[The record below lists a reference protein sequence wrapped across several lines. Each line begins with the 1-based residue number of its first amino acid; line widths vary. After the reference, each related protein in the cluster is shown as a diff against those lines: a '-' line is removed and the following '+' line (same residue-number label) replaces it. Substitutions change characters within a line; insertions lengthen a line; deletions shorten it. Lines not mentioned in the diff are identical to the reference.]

1 MFRPRQTSI
10 MNPYCLHI
18 GHPHSSHYYYYFD
31 HSPMLAQQK
40 QQIVAL
46 FQAALAPIVAGSD
59 LTPNVVL
66 ERPRDPSHGDI
77 ACNIAMQLAKP
88 LKTNPRELATRL
100 VAALLADPAAQGLV
114 ESADVAG
121 PGFINLRVAASA
133 KQSVVRTILEQGE
146 AFGRGASGDG
156 HHVIIEFVSANPTGP
171 LHVGHGRQAALG
183 DALSSLF
190 ASQGHQVTRE
200 FYYYDAG
207 VQIATLATSVQAR
220 ARGFKPGDAEWPESA
235 YNGDYIADIAA
246 DYLARKTVSASDG
259 LPAAASGDVDDI
271 ESIRRFAV
279 TYLRNE
285 QDMDLQAFG
294 VKFDNY
300 YLESSLYA
308 DGKVEAAVQALV
320 DAGKTYEQEGA
331 LWLKTTE
338 YGDDKDRV
346 MRKSDGTYTYFVPD
360 VAYHIQKFRRGFD
373 QAINVQGSDHHGTI
387 ARVRA
392 GLQAVGIGIPQGYPD
407 YVLHKMVTVMKNGE
421 EVKISKRAGS
431 YVTVRD
437 LIEWSGNGDIT
448 RGRDAVRFFLISRKA
463 DTEFVFDVDVA
474 LKTSDENPVYYVQ
487 YAHARIC
494 SALANWGGIES
505 QLAGADL
512 SLLTEPH
519 EASLLVKLSAYPEML
534 ERAKVELS
542 PHHVAFYLRELA
554 GELHSY
560 YFAHK
565 WLLDDNEELKLARL
579 ALASAIRQVLRNGL
593 ALIGVSAPEKM

>member
-1 MFRPRQTSI
+1 
-10 MNPYCLHI
+10 
-18 GHPHSSHYYYYFD
+18 
-31 HSPMLAQQK
+31 MLAQQK

-46 FQAALAPIVAGSD
+46 FQAALAPIVAGTD

-100 VAALLADPAAQGLV
+100 VAALLAEPGATGLV
-114 ESADVAG
+114 DSADVAG
-121 PGFINLRVAASA
+121 PGFINLRVAAGA
-133 KQSVVRTILEQGE
+133 KQSVVRTVLEQGA
-146 AFGRGASGDG
+146 AFGRGSSGKG
-156 HHVIIEFVSANPTGP
+156 HHAIIEFVSANPTGP

-190 ASQGHQVTRE
+190 EAQGHDVTRE
-200 FYYYDAG
+200 FYYNDAG

-220 ARGFKPGDAEWPESA
+220 AKGFKPGDAEWPESA

-246 DYLARKTVSASDG
+246 DFLAKKTVSASDG
-259 LPAAASGDVDDI
+259 EPATASGNVDDI

-285 QDMDLQAFG
+285 QDQDLQAFG

-320 DAGKTYEQEGA
+320 AAGKTYEQEGA
-331 LWLKTTE
+331 LWLRTTDF
-338 YGDDKDRV
+338 GDDKDRV
-346 MRKSDGTYTYFVPD
+346 MRKSDGSYTYFVPD

-392 GLQAVGIGIPQGYPD
+392 GLQAVNIGIPQGYPD

-437 LIEWSGNGDIT
+437 LIEWSGNGDVT

-494 SALANWGGIES
+494 SALANWGGDES
-505 QLAGADL
+505 QLLEADL

-519 EASLLVKLSAYPEML
+519 EASLLAKLSAYPEML
-534 ERAKVELS
+534 ERAKLELS

-565 WLLDDNEELKLARL
+565 WLLDDNEPLKLARL
-579 ALASAIRQVLRNGL
+579 ALALATRQVLRNGL
-593 ALIGVSAPEKM
+593 ALIGVSAPSKMERAPTEPQE

>member
-1 MFRPRQTSI
+1 
-10 MNPYCLHI
+10 
-18 GHPHSSHYYYYFD
+18 
-31 HSPMLAQQK
+31 MLAQQK

-46 FQAALAPIVAGSD
+46 FQAALAPIVAGTD

-100 VAALLADPAAQGLV
+100 VAALLAEPGAAGLIDA
-114 ESADVAG
+114 ADIAG

-133 KQSVVRTILEQGE
+133 KQSVARSVLEQGA
-146 AFGRGASGDG
+146 AFGSGTSGAG

-183 DALSSLF
+183 DAMASLF
-190 ASQGHQVTRE
+190 LSQGHDVTRE
-200 FYYYDAG
+200 FYYNDAG
-207 VQIATLATSVQAR
+207 VQIATLANSVQAR
-220 ARGFKPGDAEWPESA
+220 ARGLKPGDAEWPESA
-235 YNGDYIADIAA
+235 YNGDYIAEIAA
-246 DYLARKTVSASDG
+246 DFLAKKTVSASDG
-259 LPAAASGDVDDI
+259 EPATASGDVNDL

-285 QDMDLQAFG
+285 QDQDLQAFG

-308 DGKVEAAVQALV
+308 DGKVDTAVKTLV
-320 DAGKTYEQEGA
+320 DSGKTYEDGGA
-331 LWLKTTE
+331 LWLKTTD

-373 QAINVQGSDHHGTI
+373 QAINIQGSDHHGTI

-392 GLQAVGIGIPQGYPD
+392 GLQAVDIGIPQGYPD
-407 YVLHKMVTVMKNGE
+407 YVLHKMVTVMKDGE

-437 LIEWSGNGDIT
+437 LIDWSGAGDVT

-463 DTEFVFDVDVA
+463 DTEFVFDVNVA
-474 LKTSDENPVYYVQ
+474 LETSDENPVYYVQ

-494 SALANWGGIES
+494 SALANWGGDVAS
-505 QLAGADL
+505 LAGVDL
-512 SLLTEPH
+512 SPLTSPKEFELLAKL
-519 EASLLVKLSAYPEML
+519 ASYPEVL
-534 ERAKVELS
+534 ERALAELG
-542 PHHVAFYLRELA
+542 PHQVAFYLRELA
-554 GELHSY
+554 GDLHSY

-565 WLLDDNEELKLARL
+565 WLLDDDEPLKLARL
-579 ALASAIRQVLRNGL
+579 ALAAATRQVLRNGL
-593 ALIGVSAPEKM
+593 ALIGVSAPDKM